1 MPVPLLGRQKGADT
15 QRLTRGEAAAL
26 SHDTLPQDVKSVRA
40 LLQKPINNMHNKYNY
55 SGITMMAALWAGKSK
70 ID

>member
-1 MPVPLLGRQKGADT
+1 MTLSPRTLKAS
-15 QRLTRGEAAAL
+15 AL
-26 SHDTLPQDVKSVRA
+26 YYKKT
-40 LLQKPINNMHNKYNY
+40 INDMRNKYNY